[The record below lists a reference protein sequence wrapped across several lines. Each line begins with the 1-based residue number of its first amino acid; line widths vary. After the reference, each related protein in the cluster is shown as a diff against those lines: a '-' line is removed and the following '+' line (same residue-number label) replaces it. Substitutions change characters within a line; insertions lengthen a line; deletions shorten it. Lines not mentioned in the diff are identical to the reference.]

1 MVIGYTTGVFDL
13 FHHGHVNLLRNAKSL
28 CDKLIVGVTT
38 DDQVLYKGKKSIIK
52 YEDRLTVVK
61 ACRYV
66 DVAIP
71 QSDHDKVAIHD
82 KLKYDRLFVGSDWYG
97 NDKWISTEK
106 ILKERGVKVIYF
118 PYTESVS
125 STMINNLLSEKR
137 DI

>member
-1 MVIGYTTGVFDL
+1 M
-13 FHHGHVNLLRNAKSL
+13 
-28 CDKLIVGVTT
+28 
-38 DDQVLYKGKKSIIK
+38 LYKGKKSIIK

-125 STMINNLLSEKR
+125 STMINNLLLEKR
-137 DI
+137 GS